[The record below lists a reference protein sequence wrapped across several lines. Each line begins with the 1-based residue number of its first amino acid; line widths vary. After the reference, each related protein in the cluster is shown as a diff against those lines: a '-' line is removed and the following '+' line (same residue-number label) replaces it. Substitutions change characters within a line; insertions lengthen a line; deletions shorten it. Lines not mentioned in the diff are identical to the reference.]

1 MPALQHPAQM
11 GRKSG
16 GRMIEHDSFRAPGAA
31 VAYDPCADGGVF
43 ADVLGALPDPV
54 YLLDAAGRVVWTNA
68 AAVGRSGYAVDALC
82 GRDYAALTR
91 GPATA
96 RAMLDALACAIAE
109 RRAVAV
115 PLALRSRGGTPFD
128 CEARLIPL
136 PATGGGIA
144 FAVQETDTGER
155 QRLVAAADNARRRL
169 ENAVE
174 ALPDGFAYYD
184 AEDRLVLCNERYRTF
199 YPRSAPAMTIGTTF
213 ETILRR
219 GLAQGEYRDAIGRE
233 EEWLARRLHDHR
245 LPANEQEQHLADG
258 RWLRVIE
265 KTTPDGGRVGMRIDV
280 TALKHAERRLED
292 IIVGAAAGT
301 WEWNIETGDHA
312 INARW
317 AEMLG
322 YTLAELSPVTIE
334 TWERL
339 VHPEDLKIAHAR
351 LAAVLRREALQL
363 EYELRMR
370 HREGHWVT
378 VLSRGRITRWTEDGR
393 AAAMA
398 GVHVDVSAIKQA
410 EARLEDI
417 IRGAALG
424 TWELDVVRGLNSVNE
439 RWATMLGLTHDEVA
453 GQTIED
459 WRRRVHPDDLAILDR
474 QHAGLGRGGPV
485 VFENELR
492 LRHRDGHWV
501 WVLSRGRV
509 TRWSEAGEPLLI
521 AGIHIDISELKEREA
536 ALAEAN
542 RELQR
547 ALVARDAAERR
558 FRDIAAVSTD
568 WFWEQ
573 DADLRFTFLSDS
585 YTRATGGDPAEVI
598 GRTREELFAGM
609 PEVAASADWA
619 WLRACLDARA
629 PFADFVYLAPATAT
643 RTRAMWLRISGAPFT
658 DAEGRFL
665 GYRGVT
671 TDVTQLYL
679 AKERA
684 EAANRAKSQ
693 FLANMSHEIR
703 TPLNGVL
710 GMAELLDASLADP
723 AQRRMVATIRE
734 SGEGLLAVLNDI
746 LDLAKVEAGK
756 LVLDRAPFR
765 PSMVAQRI
773 AALHGPAA
781 AATGLQFDVAC
792 DDDGTRTG
800 DANRLIQVMHN
811 LVGNAIKF
819 TPEGSVTVRID
830 TAPDGALR
838 LTVRDT
844 GIGMSPEQLSRAFD
858 DFEQAEAS
866 VSRRFGGTGLGL
878 AIVRRLVDLMG
889 GRIGVESSMG
899 VGTAVEV
906 TVPMD
911 RVPDRPA
918 PEQAAPGTAIRPLSV
933 LVADD
938 NATNRMILQAM
949 LRRLGHA
956 ATLAEDGQMFLDRA
970 RAGGFDLHLLDI
982 SMPGIDGVT
991 ALGMLRADPA
1001 LPRVPAIAVTA
1012 HAMTHQI
1019 EEYFAAG
1026 FDGYVAKPFR
1036 AEALAGEI
1044 ARVLGD
1050 AARGAQL

>member
-1 MPALQHPAQM
+1 
-11 GRKSG
+11 
-16 GRMIEHDSFRAPGAA
+16 MIEPGASRA
-31 VAYDPCADGGVF
+31 TAPPAPAEPGGQADVVF
-43 ADVLGALPDPV
+43 AAVLDALPDPV
-54 YLLDAAGRVVWTNA
+54 HLIDAAGRVVWVNA
-68 AAVGRSGYAVDALC
+68 AAVARSGHAAGALC
-82 GRDYAALTR
+82 GRHYAALTR
-91 GPATA
+91 GPETDGAA
-96 RAMLDALACAIAE
+96 LARLDRAMAEGRAL
-109 RRAVAV
+109 AV
-115 PLALRSRGGTPFD
+115 PLVLRARDGRRLDT
-128 CEARLIPL
+128 EARLIPL
-136 PATGGGIA
+136 QPGPGVAAA
-144 FAVQETDTGER
+144 FAVQEIDIAER
-155 QRLVAAADNARRRL
+155 RRLVAVAEDARRRL

-184 AEDRLVLCNERYRTF
+184 ADDRLVLCNERYRAF
-199 YPRSAPAMTIGTTF
+199 YPRSAAAMTVGTPF
-213 ETILRR
+213 ETILRH
-219 GLAQGEYRDAIGRE
+219 GLAQGEYRDAVGRE
-233 EEWLARRLHDHR
+233 EEWLERRLRDHR

-265 KTTPDGGRVGMRIDV
+265 KATPDGGRVGMRIDV
-280 TALKHAERRLED
+280 TALKNAERRLED

-301 WEWNIETGDHA
+301 WEWNIETGGHT

-322 YTLAELSPVTIE
+322 YALAELDPVTIE

-339 VHPEDLKIAHAR
+339 VHPDDLKVAHAR

-370 HREGHWVT
+370 HRDGHWVNI
-378 VLSRGRITRWTEDGR
+378 LSRGRITRWTEDGR
-393 AAAMA
+393 PAAMA
-398 GVHVDVSAIKQA
+398 GVHIDVSALKEA

-424 TWELDVVRGLNSVNE
+424 TWELDTVRGMNRVNE
-439 RWATMLGLTHDEVA
+439 RWAGMLGLTLAEI
-453 GQTIED
+453 GPQTIEA
-459 WRRRVHPDDLAILDR
+459 WRARVHPDDLEKLDR
-474 QHAGLGRGGPV
+474 QHGDLGRGGRV

-492 LRHRDGHWV
+492 LRHREGHWV

-509 TRWSEAGEPLLI
+509 TRWSETGEPLLI
-521 AGIHIDISELKEREA
+521 AGIHIDISEMKEREA

-542 RELQR
+542 RELQS
-547 ALVARDAAERR
+547 ALAARDAAEQR

-573 DADLRFTFLSDS
+573 DADLRFTFLSES
-585 YTRATGGDPAEVI
+585 YTRSTGGDPAEVI

-609 PEVAASADWA
+609 PDVAASADWA
-619 WLRACLDARA
+619 WLAARLA
-629 PFADFVYLAPATAT
+629 EREPFTDFVYLAPATPT

-658 DAEGRFL
+658 DAEGRFA

-671 TDVTQLYL
+671 TDVTQLYS

-710 GMAELLDASLADP
+710 GMAELLDATLSDP
-723 AQRRMVATIRE
+723 AQRRMVATIRD
-734 SGEGLLAVLNDI
+734 SGEGLLSVLNDI

-765 PSMVAQRI
+765 PAEVARRI

-781 AATGLQFDVAC
+781 EAAGLRFEVAC
-792 DDDGTRTG
+792 DDDSARMG
-800 DANRLIQVMHN
+800 DANRLIQVLHN

-819 TPEGSVTVRID
+819 TPEGSVAVRID
-830 TAPDGALR
+830 AAPDDRLR

-844 GIGMSPEQLSRAFD
+844 GIGMSPDQLARVFD

-889 GRIGVESSMG
+889 GTVRVESAPG
-899 VGTAVEV
+899 AGTTVAVAL
-906 TVPMD
+906 PMC
-911 RVPDRPA
+911 RAPGRPQ
-918 PEQAAPGTAIRPLSV
+918 PERPQGPAAPQRPLAI

-938 NATNRMILQAM
+938 NATNRMILHAM

-956 ATLAEDGQMFLDRA
+956 ATLAEDGRIFLDRA

-991 ALGMLRADPA
+991 ALATLRADPA
-1001 LPRVPAIAVTA
+1001 MPRVPAIAVTA

-1019 EEYFAAG
+1019 DEYFAAG
-1026 FDGYVAKPFR
+1026 FEGYVAKPFR

-1044 ARVLGD
+1044 ARVMRT
-1050 AARGAQL
+1050 AAPGAQL